1 MSENTVAVVVTIAFF
16 AVMAAWIPLVECCGR
31 TMRKQPKPQR
41 QSKNARVFEMRS
53 GMKSKT
59 RDKKGHG
66 YETVVLITMITSLC
80 SLALM
85 N

>member
-1 MSENTVAVVVTIAFF
+1 MSEDTTAVVVTITFF
-16 AVMAAWIPLVECCGR
+16 AVMAAWIPLVEYCGR
-31 TMRKQPKPQR
+31 AMRKQPKPER
-41 QSKNARVFEMRS
+41 QSKNARVFEMKS
-53 GMKSKT
+53 EMKPKT

-80 SLALM
+80 SLALL